1 VQAMGDAIIPI
12 KDVGPESEIKTIKLI
27 NPDSGKFE
35 GDVRIHVIA
44 ISSGFLWCSSYTC
57 PIVF

>member
-1 VQAMGDAIIPI
+1 MQAMGDAIIPI

-44 ISSGFLWCSSYTC
+44 ISIVLWCSSYTC
-57 PIVF
+57 PIGF